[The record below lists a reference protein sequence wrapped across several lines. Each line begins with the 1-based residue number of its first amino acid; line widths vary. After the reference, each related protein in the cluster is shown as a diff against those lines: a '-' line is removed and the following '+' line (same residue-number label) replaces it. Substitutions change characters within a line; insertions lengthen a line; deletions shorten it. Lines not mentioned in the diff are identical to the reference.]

1 MIINNNEGSSW
12 YSRKKSAWYCKPW
25 IKLAAFIRSL
35 YFAISLYKNYF
46 SSPKIAKTNTV
57 LRCYAYLYIFL
68 RKLDRKQPSNTTHG
82 RCLTSKS
89 TKVPD
94 RKKNKHVFLSSDKNT
109 HNNNP
114 TFCTQKIQT
123 HLSADEWNQIS
134 SRQDCTVS
142 SKHERPLGIFPQSL
156 ISSCAIRKHSMPPC
170 TRISTDSVNSLL
182 DEKDPYNARIL

>member
-94 RKKNKHVFLSSDKNT
+94 KKKKTNTCFSRVIRTRTIIIPHFVHRKSRHTSQRTSEIRYLPARTVQFQANTNDLSEY
-109 HNNNP
+109 
-114 TFCTQKIQT
+114 F
-123 HLSADEWNQIS
+123 
-134 SRQDCTVS
+134 
-142 SKHERPLGIFPQSL
+142 
-156 ISSCAIRKHSMPPC
+156 HSP
-170 TRISTDSVNSLL
+170 
-182 DEKDPYNARIL
+182 